1 MPRLSDASLD
11 SGPAPRARPSGFF
24 YGWVVVGGAFL
35 VLFLAYGTQYAFGVF
50 FSALLEEFGWSR
62 AGLSGVF
69 SLYAF
74 LYCVFGLVA
83 GQLTDRWGPRVVIAL
98 GGVFLGLGLAGMSQV
113 RDLWHPYLLYGVV
126 AALGMSTAYVPC
138 NATVVKWFVRQR
150 GLAVGVASSGG
161 SLGTFALPPLAHLLV
176 STLGWRW
183 AYVVFGAGILVSL
196 NLVAMV
202 MKRDPEL
209 LGLLPDGGAW
219 NPSAARA
226 DVEVQ
231 WPLRRAIRT
240 TALWML
246 FGVFA
251 ATWVPVFIPLVH
263 AVPFARDLGIS
274 PLLASTVVSALGI
287 AAFFGRLVMGGV
299 SDLIGRRPALAISIV
314 LQGLAFGGFTAVG
327 GLASL
332 YLAALAFGFSYG
344 AVSTLFPAIVGDFFG
359 RAEAGHLVGFLFAL
373 AGAMAAAGPLGAG
386 AIYDATGRYTWA
398 FLLSAAFN
406 ALALA
411 LLALARP
418 PQAEAA
424 P

>member
-1 MPRLSDASLD
+1 MTQL
-11 SGPAPRARPSGFF
+11 F

-74 LYCVFGLVA
+74 LYCFFGLVA

-98 GGVFLGLGLAGMSQV
+98 GGVFLGVGLAGMSQV
-113 RDLWHPYLLYGVV
+113 HALWHPYVLYGVV

-138 NATVVKWFVRQR
+138 NATVVKWFARQR

-161 SLGTFALPPLAHLLV
+161 SLGTFALPPLAYVLV
-176 STLGWRW
+176 RALGWRW

-196 NLVAMV
+196 NLVATV

-209 LGLLPDGGAW
+209 LGLAPDGGPR
-219 NPSAARA
+219 NPAAQSGEG
-226 DVEVQ
+226 EVQ
-231 WPLRRAIRT
+231 WPLSRAIRT
-240 TALWML
+240 AAFWMV
-246 FGVFA
+246 FGVFS
-251 ATWVPVFIPLVH
+251 ATWIPVFIPLVH

-287 AAFFGRLVMGGV
+287 AAVFGRLVMGGV
-299 SDLIGRRPALAISIV
+299 SDRIGRKSSLAISIT
-314 LQGLAFGGFTAVG
+314 LQALAFVGFMAVG
-327 GLASL
+327 GLPSL
-332 YLAALAFGFSYG
+332 YLVAVAFGFSYG
-344 AVSTLFPAIVGDFFG
+344 AVSTLFPALVGDFFG
-359 RAEAGHLVGFLFAL
+359 RGEAGRLVGVLFAL
-373 AGAMAAAGPLGAG
+373 AGSLAALGPLGAG
-386 AIYDATGRYTWA
+386 AIYDATGRYTLA
-398 FLLSAAFN
+398 FLLSAGFN
-406 ALALA
+406 ALALV

-418 PQAEAA
+418 PQAQVV

>member
-1 MPRLSDASLD
+1 MTRL
-11 SGPAPRARPSGFF
+11 F

-50 FSALLEEFGWSR
+50 FTALLEEFGWSR
-62 AGLSGVF
+62 AGLSGIF

-74 LYCVFGLVA
+74 LYCTFGLAA

-98 GGVFLGLGLAGMSQV
+98 GGVFLGAGLAGMSQV
-113 RDLWHPYLLYGVV
+113 SALWHPYVLYGVV
-126 AALGMSTAYVPC
+126 AAIGMSTAYVPC

-161 SLGTFALPPLAHLLV
+161 SLGTFALPPLAYVLV
-176 STLGWRW
+176 NALGWRW
-183 AYVVFGAGILVSL
+183 AYVIFGAGILVSL
-196 NLVAMV
+196 NLVATV

-209 LGLLPDGGAW
+209 LGLAPDGERR
-219 NPSAARA
+219 NPVAPSGEG
-226 DVEVQ
+226 EVQ
-231 WPLRRAIRT
+231 WPLPRAIRT
-240 TALWML
+240 AAFWML
-246 FGVFA
+246 FGIFS
-251 ATWVPVFIPLVH
+251 ATWIPVFIPLVH

-287 AAFFGRLVMGGV
+287 AAVFGRLVMGGM
-299 SDLIGRRPALAISIV
+299 SDRIGRKSALAISIT
-314 LQGLAFGGFTAVG
+314 LQALAFGGFMAVR
-327 GLASL
+327 GLSSL
-332 YLAALAFGFSYG
+332 YLVAAMFGFSYG

-359 RAEAGHLVGFLFAL
+359 REQAGRLVGLLFAL
-373 AGAMAAAGPLGAG
+373 AGSLAAAGPLGAG

-406 ALALA
+406 ALALV

-418 PQAEAA
+418 PQAQVA

>member
-1 MPRLSDASLD
+1 MTRL
-11 SGPAPRARPSGFF
+11 F

-35 VLFLAYGTQYAFGVF
+35 VLFLAYGVQYAFGVF

-83 GQLTDRWGPRVVIAL
+83 GQLTDRWGPRAVISL
-98 GGVFLGLGLAGMSQV
+98 GGVFLGVGLAGMSQV
-113 RDLWHPYLLYGVV
+113 RELWHPYVLYGVV

-161 SLGTFALPPLAHLLV
+161 SLGTFALPPLAYILV
-176 STLGWRW
+176 RALGWRS

-196 NLVAMV
+196 NLVATV

-209 LGLLPDGGAW
+209 LGLAPDGGPR
-219 NPSAARA
+219 NPAAPSGEG
-226 DVEVQ
+226 EVQ
-231 WPLRRAIRT
+231 WPLSRAIRT
-240 TALWML
+240 AAFWMV
-246 FGVFA
+246 FGVFS
-251 ATWVPVFIPLVH
+251 ATWIPVFIPLVH

-287 AAFFGRLVMGGV
+287 AAVFGRLVMGGV
-299 SDLIGRRPALAISIV
+299 SDRIGRKSALAISIT
-314 LQGLAFGGFTAVG
+314 LQALAFGGFMAVG
-327 GLASL
+327 GLPSL
-332 YLAALAFGFSYG
+332 YLVAVTFGFSYG

-359 RAEAGHLVGFLFAL
+359 RAEAGRLVGFLFAL
-373 AGAMAAAGPLGAG
+373 AGSLAAAGPLGAG
-386 AIYDATGRYTWA
+386 AIYDATGHYTWA
-398 FLLSAAFN
+398 FLLSAGFN
-406 ALALA
+406 GLALA

-418 PQAEAA
+418 PQDRAA